1 MSEFADL
8 YGEWA
13 TLGVVVATWRGSG
26 RDGPLY
32 EPAHAFPDD
41 VPLAVMPQQRL
52 VPTAA
57 GSDKM
62 STTAIAGDIDQA
74 ERFAV
79 GSRVTLPDGTK
90 STVLNL
96 STARHPM
103 AVFVA
108 NLE

>member
-13 TLGVVVATWRGSG
+13 MPGVKVETWKGNG
-26 RDGPLY
+26 RDGAVY
-32 EPAHAFPDD
+32 EPQHAFPDD
-41 VPLAVMPQQRL
+41 VPLAVMPQRRL
-52 VPTAA
+52 VPTSA
-57 GSDKM
+57 GSDKL
-62 STTAIAGDIDQA
+62 STTAIAGDLEQA
-74 ERFAV
+74 PRFAV
-79 GSRVTLPDGTK
+79 GSRVQLPDGTR
-90 STVLNL
+90 STVLHL